1 MTDQLTDLPLYPFET
16 WSPVDV
22 DPQLMRCL
30 AENPVPRVRLATG
43 QEVLLALRH
52 QDVRLVLGD
61 PRFSRAA
68 ACGPE
73 VPSVIP
79 QPPPGVIVN
88 MDPPEHTRL
97 RRLVASA
104 FTYHRVERMRPHVQ
118 EIVDELLDTMADSG
132 PPADVITI
140 LNPLPAIVI
149 CELLGITEEDRPR
162 LAAFLDVMTAT
173 EEPTPEQAAAAWRTS
188 TECVLELVER
198 KRNKPEDDM
207 LSALVQA
214 HDGTDRLSQQELV
227 MTVLT
232 LIGGG
237 IETTAIH
244 LPSSLLTLFRHPD
257 QMALLI
263 ENPELVP
270 NAVEELLR
278 FVPFSPALLT
288 RVATTDVEL
297 GDVTIS
303 AGQMIIPIQTAADH
317 DPTVFAEPD
326 RFDITRTNSST
337 HTRFGYGVHFCL
349 GAALAR
355 QEMRVAIASLLTRF
369 PTIRLAVP
377 DAELE
382 FNTGHLFKPLRALPV
397 SW

>member
-1 MTDQLTDLPLYPFET
+1 MTDLPLYPFET
-16 WSPVDV
+16 WSAVEV
-22 DPQLMRCL
+22 DPQLMRYL

-52 QDVRLVLGD
+52 NDVRQVLGD

-73 VPSVIP
+73 VPTVIP
-79 QPPPGVIVN
+79 QLPPGVIVN

-104 FTYHRVERMRPHVQ
+104 FTYHRVEQMRPRVQ
-118 EIVDELLDTMADSG
+118 EIVDGLLDTMADNG
-132 PPADVITI
+132 PPADVVSI
-140 LNPLPAIVI
+140 LNPLPATVI
-149 CELLGITEEDRPR
+149 CELLGIPEEDRPR
-162 LAAFLDVMTAT
+162 LATFLDVTAAT
-173 EEPTPEQAAAAWRTS
+173 QEVPPEQAAAGWQTS
-188 TECVLELVER
+188 IECVLELVER
-198 KRNKPEDDM
+198 KRGKPEDDM

-214 HDGTDRLSQQELV
+214 HDGTDRLTQQELV

-232 LIGGG
+232 LFGGG
-237 IETTAIH
+237 IATTTIH
-244 LPSSLLTLFRHPD
+244 LPSSLMTLFRNPD
-257 QMALLI
+257 QLALLI
-263 ENPELVP
+263 EKPELVP

-297 GDVTIS
+297 DGVTIA
-303 AGQMIIPIQTAADH
+303 AGQAIIPIQTAADH
-317 DPTVFAEPD
+317 DPVVFTAPD
-326 RFDITRTNSST
+326 RFDITRTNSGA
-337 HTRFGYGVHFCL
+337 HIGFGYGLHFCL
-349 GAALAR
+349 GASLAR
-355 QEMRVAIASLLTRF
+355 QEMQVAIGSLLTRF

-377 DAELE
+377 ETELE
-382 FNTGHLFKPLRALPV
+382 FNTNHLFKPLRTLPV